1 VHIGVNAK
9 QTEALK
15 RLKRKI
21 TIETLWI
28 YVIAALKKTGP
39 QHGYGVKKAIQ
50 QQFNFKPATITT
62 YTVLYRME
70 KEGLIKKD
78 PTNRYHPTEKGLKT
92 YDEAINILKE
102 TIEKLVQI
110 S

>member
-1 VHIGVNAK
+1 MSK
-9 QTEALK
+9 EQTEAIK

-28 YVIAALKKTGP
+28 YVIAVLRKKGG

-50 QQFNFKPATITT
+50 QEFNFKPATITT

-78 PTNRYHPTEKGLKT
+78 DANRYHPTEKGLNA
-92 YDEAINILKE
+92 YAEAIKLLEE
-102 TIEKLVQI
+102 TIEKLV
-110 S
+110 

>member
-1 VHIGVNAK
+1 MNK
-9 QTEALK
+9 EETEAIK

-28 YVIAALKKTGP
+28 YVIAALRKKGA
-39 QHGYGVKKAIQ
+39 QHGYGVKKTIQ
-50 QQFNFKPATITT
+50 QEFNFKPATITT

-78 PTNRYHPTEKGLKT
+78 NTNRYHPTEKGLNAYT
-92 YDEAINILKE
+92 EAIKILKE
-102 TIEKLVQI
+102 TIEKLV
-110 S
+110 